1 VSVSFDVISIGCLS
15 RQELWNEKVPV
26 RAAHATTTLVRD
38 ERITLIV
45 DPSLP
50 VQLLERLLHDRSG
63 LRPDQVEAVFLTTF
77 RPVHRRGLALFGRAT
92 WLMAAEEIKA
102 VRAHLRHTREQAA
115 GQPETLELVGE
126 ELAVLERLQAAPDQ
140 ISPQIHLFPTPGA
153 SAGSASLLLVPANRT
168 IAVAGDAVL
177 TREHFERGQV
187 FNRSFDA
194 AKAGESLMELAQV
207 ADIIVP
213 GHDNVFV
220 PYR

>member
-1 VSVSFDVISIGCLS
+1 MSVTFDVVSIGCLS
-15 RQELWNEKVPV
+15 RHELWNEKVPV

-50 VQLLERLLHDRSG
+50 VQLLERLLNDRGG

-77 RPVHRRGLALFGRAT
+77 RPVHRRGLALFERAT

-102 VRAHLRHTREQAA
+102 VRAHLKHTREQAA

-126 ELAVLERLQAAPDQ
+126 ELALLERVRAAPDQ

-153 SAGSASLLLVPANRT
+153 SAGSASLLMVRL
-168 IAVAGDAVL
+168 AGDAVL
-177 TREHFERGQV
+177 TREHYERGQV
-187 FNRSFDA
+187 FDRSFDA